1 MALTRRSVLLAG
13 LVPTASGIHNTANAT
28 TDAVAW
34 LKAGGCVAL
43 VRHAQ
48 TDPGVGDPPGF
59 RLGDCSTQRNL
70 SEAGR
75 AQSRRMGQWFASQQL
90 VPAAVR
96 SSAWCRCVDTAQ
108 LAFGRNEVWPALN
121 SFFGTEGRDAQ
132 TAQLRSALAGLPAQG
147 FQVWVTH
154 QVNMTALTGEY
165 MAMGEAFIVDR
176 QGRMLG
182 RTTFA

>member
-13 LVPTASGIHNTANAT
+13 LVPATSALHPANAT
-28 TDAVAW
+28 ADAAAL
-34 LKAGGCVAL
+34 LKAGGCIAL

-48 TDPGVGDPPGF
+48 TEPGVGDPPGF

-70 SEAGR
+70 SDAGR
-75 AQSRRMGQWFASQQL
+75 AQARRMGQWFASQQL

-108 LAFGRNEVWPALN
+108 LAFGKNEVWPVLN

-132 TAQLRSALAGLPAQG
+132 TARLRSALAGLPAQG
-147 FQVWVTH
+147 FQVWITH
-154 QVNMTALTGEY
+154 QVNMTALTGEH